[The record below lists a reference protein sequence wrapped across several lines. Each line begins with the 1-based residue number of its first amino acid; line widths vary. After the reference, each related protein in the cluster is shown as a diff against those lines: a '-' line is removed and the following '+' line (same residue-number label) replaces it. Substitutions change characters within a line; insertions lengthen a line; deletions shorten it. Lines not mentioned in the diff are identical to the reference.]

1 MQIGNKVRNCDNF
14 AAQVNLMHMGN
25 SQSGSL
31 GGGMISVGLSCLILG
46 YLCMRMVAVVSYADP
61 TINSYIVS
69 EDRSKMNAPINLGDY
84 G

>member
-31 GGGMISVGLSCLILG
+31 SGGMISVALSCVIL
-46 YLCMRMVAVVSYADP
+46 YYFCKRMVAVVDYADP
-61 TINSYIVS
+61 TINSYLVS
-69 EDRSKMNAPINLGDY
+69 EDRKNMNAPINLGDY